1 MRTVTS
7 AEGCE
12 VFDLTG
18 KVAVVTGA
26 SSGIGQALARA
37 LAQAGADVA
46 TIYASADDIDGTVAS
61 ITALGRRCLAIP
73 GDVGSAEQMEAFGA
87 AVHDEL
93 GPPDIWVNNAGRLTV
108 RPVVDLDDAHW
119 AGQLATNL
127 DGAFYGCRIAARSM
141 IPRGRGRIINVT
153 SVALTQP
160 FTNGSAY
167 VASKGG
173 IDGLTRALAVE
184 LAPHG
189 ITVNG
194 IAPGAVHSRL
204 NADVYTAEVRAE
216 YNKRIP
222 AGRIGVPDDLASTV
236 VWLAADESGYVTGI
250 EVRVD
255 GGLTIG
261 GDVGLGNKG

>member
-1 MRTVTS
+1 M
-7 AEGCE
+7 
-12 VFDLTG
+12 FDLSG

-26 SSGIGQALARA
+26 SSGIGQALARG
-37 LAQAGADVA
+37 LATAGADVA

-61 ITALGRRCLAIP
+61 ITALGRQALAMP
-73 GDVGSAEQMEAFGA
+73 GDVGDSAQLEEFAA
-87 AVHDEL
+87 AVTDRL

-108 RPVVDLDDAHW
+108 RPIADLDDDQWVA
-119 AGQLATNL
+119 QLATNL
-127 DGAFYGCRIAARSM
+127 NGAFYGCRIAARSM

-167 VASKGG
+167 VSSKGG

-189 ITVNG
+189 ITVNAL
-194 IAPGAVHSRL
+194 APGAVHSRL
-204 NADVYTAEVRAE
+204 NADVYTPEVRAE
-216 YNKRIP
+216 YDKRIP
-222 AGRIGVPDDLASTV
+222 MGRIGVPDDLASTV
-236 VWLAADESGYVTGI
+236 VWLAADESGYVTGV